1 MKKIILITS
10 ILIFASG
17 CRSNS
22 ELSMERGEYFYSV
35 GKLEDATL
43 EYNKVIS
50 KYSNSRKLNNK
61 DTKTLANAHH
71 NLAVVWFKRGY
82 ESDDPVEKSSYLNIA
97 NVEAKQA
104 YFLYPKDLYKA
115 TWDKIQKAIKK

>member
-10 ILIFASG
+10 LLIFASG

-22 ELSMERGEYFYSV
+22 ELSMERGEYFYSI

-50 KYSNSRKLNNK
+50 NYSNSRKLNRK
-61 DTKTLANAHH
+61 DTQTLANAHH

-97 NVEAKQA
+97 NSEAKQA
-104 YFLYPKDLYKA
+104 YFLYPKDLYKE